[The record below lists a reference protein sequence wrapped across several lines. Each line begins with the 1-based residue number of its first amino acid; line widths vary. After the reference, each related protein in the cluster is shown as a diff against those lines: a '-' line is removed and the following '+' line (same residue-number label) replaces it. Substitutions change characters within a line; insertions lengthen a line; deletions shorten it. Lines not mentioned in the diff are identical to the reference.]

1 MSSSDFVR
9 GQNQKPEA
17 KRLLAILLYRRINSG
32 GNPTRTDEGG
42 SRRGGKDWRPQG
54 SVSWPAEARLWTRD
68 ESKERQEQLQISMEA
83 ADIEDAAGSVVAALT
98 NVNTSTDAQAGE
110 HVKVV
115 ARESEACDNDNGND
129 GSDNGDNDDGS
140 DYNDDEDDDDDD
152 SFFYEGM
159 PKRRAPAQMVV
170 VQPATYDIDLGR
182 TAAFL
187 VRCGINLVLPFVNG
201 MMMGFGEIFA
211 HELCFRWQWQFARV
225 QPAHRMA
232 TRPVG
237 IGASRQ
243 ISSVLG

>member
-1 MSSSDFVR
+1 
-9 GQNQKPEA
+9 
-17 KRLLAILLYRRINSG
+17 
-32 GNPTRTDEGG
+32 
-42 SRRGGKDWRPQG
+42 
-54 SVSWPAEARLWTRD
+54 
-68 ESKERQEQLQISMEA
+68 MEA

-115 ARESEACDNDNGND
+115 TRESEACDNDNDND
-129 GSDNGDNDDGS
+129 GSDNGDNNDGS
-140 DYNDDEDDDDDD
+140 DYNDDDAEDDDEDDD